1 MNKVLITTV
10 LTLFVILGCSIT
22 PKSDDKQ
29 MLREYHGGP
38 AVSTEGSV
46 ISIIE
51 LKQSEVTKESS
62 IEANVKLKANGKIKI
77 NGTPQLRVY
86 KFGQANGEEPLMV
99 HNIDHWKQLPLGD
112 NATVEE
118 KVTLTAPSDPGYY
131 RVELSLDSY
140 VSNSTNFFVKYPT
153 DTLYSGTFPVNLKVE
168 ALGRILK
175 IDSITMTSKS
185 ATVSFSLS
193 PGVRGFATELVTDNG
208 KKLVGISS
216 IPFDEKTIVQATATF
231 EPIPISV
238 KSVKFTLSNIQL
250 MTNVGIVDRPGSWEV
265 VIPLE
270 QGHKSS

>member
-1 MNKVLITTV
+1 MI
-10 LTLFVILGCSIT
+10 
-22 PKSDDKQ
+22 
-29 MLREYHGGP
+29 
-38 AVSTEGSV
+38 
-46 ISIIE
+46 
-51 LKQSEVTKESS
+51 
-62 IEANVKLKANGKIKI
+62 
-77 NGTPQLRVY
+77 
-86 KFGQANGEEPLMV
+86 
-99 HNIDHWKQLPLGD
+99 HNIDQWKQIPLEN

-118 KVTLTAPSDPGYY
+118 KVTLMAPSDPGYY
-131 RVELSLDSY
+131 RVELIVDSN

-153 DTLYSGTFPVNLKVE
+153 GTLYSGTFPVNLKVE
-168 ALGRILK
+168 AYGRILK

-193 PGVRGFATELVTDNG
+193 PGVRGFSTDLVTDQR

-250 MTNVGIVDRPGSWEV
+250 MTNDGIVDSPGSWEV

-270 QGHKSS
+270 QKT